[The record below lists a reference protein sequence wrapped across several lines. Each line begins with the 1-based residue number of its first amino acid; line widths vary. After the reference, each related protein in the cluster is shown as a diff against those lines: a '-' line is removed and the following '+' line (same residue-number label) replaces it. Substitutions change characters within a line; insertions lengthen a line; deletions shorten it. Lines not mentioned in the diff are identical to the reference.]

1 MKNLVNPEGTIDFG
15 IYKEP
20 VETIN
25 YKEYRLE
32 TPMGLGIPGFVKRF
46 KFNQFHFFGL
56 IGPDVMVGMAVV
68 DLKYLTNGFF
78 ISMTEKPAIFLKLK
92 NWHLPV
98 KILIFHFCLKNLTA
112 ILNPEA

>member
-32 TPMGLGIPGFVKRF
+32 TPMGLGIPGFAKRF

-56 IGPDVMVGMAVV
+56 IGPDVMAGMAVV
-68 DLKYLTNGFF
+68 DLKYLTNCFF
-78 ISMTEKPAIFLKLK
+78 YIYEKPVSFLKLK

-98 KILIFHFCLKNLTA
+98 KILIFHSCLKNLTV